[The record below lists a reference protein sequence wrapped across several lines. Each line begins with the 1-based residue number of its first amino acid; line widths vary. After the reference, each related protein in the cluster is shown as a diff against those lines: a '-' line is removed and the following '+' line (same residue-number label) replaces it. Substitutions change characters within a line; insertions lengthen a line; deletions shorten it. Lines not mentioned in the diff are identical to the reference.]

1 VRTGCMTRVATSMPS
16 AVVGSTLLSLITD
29 VVQQSQGVA
38 MKYEFRRYRRNQSLA
53 DIAGIAVTVAEML
66 VVACALS
73 FPAMAS
79 DSKYAV
85 DYTSEIDLLSSFNR
99 PITQSLLPKHVKDIE
114 YYPDDAIFPCSPAGV
129 TLSPTRHPPR
139 KCHYFS
145 AVVGKD
151 MPTLIFVLDGQR
163 VTALIQED
171 HLDDGS
177 DKVRKV
183 RKLLH
188 SWESDG
194 ANAPM
199 VNGPNRAQYRKD
211 HR

>member
-1 VRTGCMTRVATSMPS
+1 
-16 AVVGSTLLSLITD
+16 
-29 VVQQSQGVA
+29 
-38 MKYEFRRYRRNQSLA
+38 MKNEFERYRRHYSLT
-53 DIAGIAVTVAEML
+53 GVVVTVTEMF

-85 DYTSEIDLLSSFNR
+85 DYTREIDLLSSFNR
-99 PITQSLLPKHVKDIE
+99 PITQSLLPKYVKDID
-114 YYPDDAIFPCSPAGV
+114 YRPDDAIFPCTKTGL
-129 TLSPTRHPPR
+129 TLQPMRRPPR

-145 AVVGKD
+145 ALVGKE
-151 MPTLIFVLDGQR
+151 MPTFIFVLDGQR

-171 HLDDGS
+171 PLDDGS
-177 DKVRKV
+177 NKVRKV
-183 RKLLH
+183 RKILH

-194 ANAPM
+194 TKAPM
-199 VNGPNRAQYRKD
+199 VNGPNRELYIRE

>member
-1 VRTGCMTRVATSMPS
+1 MKNIFGISR
-16 AVVGSTLLSLITD
+16 GSRPLASITVTL
-29 VVQQSQGVA
+29 
-38 MKYEFRRYRRNQSLA
+38 
-53 DIAGIAVTVAEML
+53 IAIVL
-66 VVACALS
+66 VPCAWS
-73 FPAMAS
+73 SPAMAS

-85 DYTSEIDLLSSFNR
+85 DYTREIDLLSSFNR
-99 PITQSLLPKHVKDIE
+99 PITQSLLPKHLKTIE
-114 YYPDDAIFPCSPAGV
+114 YYPDDAIFPCTQTGV

-139 KCHYFS
+139 KCHYLS

-183 RKLLH
+183 RKVLH

-199 VNGPNRAQYRKD
+199 VNGPNRALYIRE

>member
-1 VRTGCMTRVATSMPS
+1 
-16 AVVGSTLLSLITD
+16 
-29 VVQQSQGVA
+29 
-38 MKYEFRRYRRNQSLA
+38 
-53 DIAGIAVTVAEML
+53 
-66 VVACALS
+66 
-73 FPAMAS
+73 
-79 DSKYAV
+79 
-85 DYTSEIDLLSSFNR
+85 
-99 PITQSLLPKHVKDIE
+99 
-114 YYPDDAIFPCSPAGV
+114 
-129 TLSPTRHPPR
+129 
-139 KCHYFS
+139 
-145 AVVGKD
+145 

-183 RKLLH
+183 RKVLH

-199 VNGPNRAQYRKD
+199 VNGPNRALYIRE